1 MRQQEIKIGSTYTV
15 KVSGKLTSV
24 KITGKSLSGKWIG
37 INLATKREL
46 QFKTGA
52 RLRYL
57 ADF

>member
-1 MRQQEIKIGSTYTV
+1 MRQQDIKIGSTYTV
-15 KVSGKLTSV
+15 KVSGKLTKV